1 MTNYEAHSEMFHHQ
15 MEELKSWIA
24 DPELVTIPLFVID
37 DLWKH
42 ANDLIEE
49 LDRLEAM
56 GTVIPSLTLTALR
69 NKALIY
75 SIPENLNLS
84 QKEERTRYEH

>member
-1 MTNYEAHSEMFHHQ
+1 MTNYEAHDEMFHHQ
-15 MEELKSWIA
+15 MTELKEWIA
-24 DPELVTIPLFVID
+24 DPDLVTIPLFVIHE
-37 DLWKH
+37 LWTH

-69 NKALIY
+69 SKALIF
-75 SIPENLNLS
+75 SIPENLNIS
-84 QKEERTRYEH
+84 QKEKRSQYEH